1 MSLSRQFQFML
12 SENEDAAL
20 HRLRTGPLTY
30 AESHLFALDLAHLT
44 NVMDRLH
51 TNYVQAQPFPT
62 PSKPCPSC
70 V

>member
-30 AESHLFALDLAHLT
+30 AQSHLFTLDLAHLT

-51 TNYVQAQPFPT
+51 TKYLEARPFP
-62 PSKPCPSC
+62 KPCPTC